1 MRIAMMESGAKAI
14 RNTNGMKDP
23 ENTTANGMAI
33 ATTTTGTA
41 GTRTESTT
49 ANTSERKYRLDI
61 FRRQENAAFG
71 IRTVLPDSSRLRG
84 TAASWDIAFRGAP
97 S

>member
-1 MRIAMMESGAKAI
+1 MESVAKAI
-14 RNTNGMKDP
+14 RNTNGMKDA
-23 ENTTANGMAI
+23 ENTTANGMGI
-33 ATTTTGTA
+33 ATTTGTA

-49 ANTSERKYRLDI
+49 ANTSERKSRLDI

-84 TAASWDIAFRGAP
+84 IAASWDIAFRGAP